1 MEQPEVLVI
10 DLPDERASLQLGE
23 DVAAMLMPGD
33 VLALHGDLGMGK
45 TTLARAVIRALAG
58 DPELEVPSPTFTLVQ
73 AYATRIPVQHLDLYR
88 LSSPDE
94 LEELGFD
101 EAIREGVVL
110 VEWPDR
116 AGPVMPLDHVSVV
129 LSEVGDGRR
138 VEISGPA
145 DFMERLHRSLA
156 IRTFLDA
163 SGLGGATRRFLIGDA
178 STRAYELAER
188 PSQPPMVLMNAPRRP
203 DGPPIRDGLPYS
215 RLAHL
220 AEDVVPFVA
229 IAKALRDEGFAAP
242 QIPAADLGQGLLLVE
257 HLGSEGVLDADGAPI
272 AARYIASGRLLADIH
287 ARSWPSSIPVADGV
301 VHEIPAYDH
310 RAMAIET
317 ELLTDWYLPHV
328 AGRQPTDAER
338 AEFSAAWRDVFEQ
351 LDAAE
356 KSIVLRD
363 FHSPNIIWR
372 DGLSGNDRVGL
383 IDFQDAMIGPAAYD
397 VASLA
402 MDARVTIPAELERAI
417 VDAYCDVRAA
427 QGEFDRPALE
437 AAYAMMAAQRTSKIL
452 GIFVRLNLRDG
463 KPGYMKHL
471 PRLLDYL
478 ARALAHPALDGIAR
492 VYRKAGIL

>member
-1 MEQPEVLVI
+1 MNKPEVLVI

-23 DVAAMLMPGD
+23 DIAAMLMPGD

-45 TTLARAVIRALAG
+45 TTLARAIVRALAG

-73 AYATRIPVQHLDLYR
+73 AYATRVPVQHFDLYR
-88 LSSPDE
+88 LASSDE

-101 EAIREGVVL
+101 EAIRDGVVL
-110 VEWPDR
+110 IEWPDR
-116 AGPVMPLDHVSVV
+116 AGPLMPRDHVSLV

-138 VEISGPA
+138 ADISGPTSFIA
-145 DFMERLHRSLA
+145 RLERTLA
-156 IRTFLDA
+156 IRAFLDA
-163 SGLGGATRRFLIGDA
+163 SGLAGAARRFLIGDA
-178 STRAYELAER
+178 STRAYELAVLPSR
-188 PSQPPMVLMNAPRRP
+188 PPLVLMNAPRRP

-257 HLGSEGVLDADGAPI
+257 HLGSDGVLDDEGKPI
-272 AARYIASGRLLADIH
+272 AERYIASGRLLAEIH
-287 ARSWPSSIPVADGV
+287 ARQWPSRIAVADGV

-328 AGRQPTDAER
+328 AGRQPTEQER
-338 AEFSAAWRDVFEQ
+338 AEFSAAWRDVFLE

-372 DGLSGNDRVGL
+372 SDRSGNDRVGL

-402 MDARVTIPAELERAI
+402 MDARVTIPTELERAI
-417 VDAYCDVRAA
+417 TDAYCAARAA
-427 QGEFDRPALE
+427 QGPFDRAAFE

-463 KPGYMKHL
+463 KPVYMKHL

-478 ARALAHPALDGIAR
+478 GRALAHPALDGIR
-492 VYRKAGIL
+492 QVYHKAGIL